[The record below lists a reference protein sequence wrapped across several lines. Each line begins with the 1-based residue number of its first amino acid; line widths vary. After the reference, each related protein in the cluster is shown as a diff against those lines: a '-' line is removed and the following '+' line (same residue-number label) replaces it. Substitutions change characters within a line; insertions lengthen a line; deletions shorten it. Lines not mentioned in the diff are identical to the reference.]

1 MVWLV
6 NLVLDSTQHF
16 LLLIRYVD
24 FISVFLYC
32 RIFWFNTLD
41 FLLLLI
47 WYIYE
52 SVNGNQVVVSTK
64 SPRSDKQYVWEAAAD
79 SSSYVI
85 KEETDPEKLLRR
97 GTQITL
103 HLRVSDI
110 FNFFLFIFPVQF
122 LCNLRCT
129 IISNSRVIYGVK
141 LLCAF
146 AITF

>member
-32 RIFWFNTLD
+32 RIFWFQYFRF

-110 FNFFLFIFPVQF
+110 FNFFLFIFLVDSF
-122 LCNLRCT
+122 C
-129 IISNSRVIYGVK
+129 VI
-141 LLCAF
+141 
-146 AITF
+146 